1 MNGGLNSKLE
11 TVFVPWFVSEGN
23 TIQCLCPVG
32 QVKGYEMWDTWK
44 VLKVIPQTKTCL
56 VEDVNKRKAIR
67 SWKYMRP
74 VEQPKTY
81 WE

>member
-1 MNGGLNSKLE
+1 MSGGLISKLE

-44 VLKVIPQTKTCL
+44 IVKIVPQFKTCL
-56 VEDVNKRKAIR
+56 VESNNGHRAIR
-67 SWKYMRP
+67 AWAYMRA